1 MLSRASKVVSAA
13 TAVLVLALATPA
25 AAQHAQVRNGFWIG
39 GGLGYGAANLGCDG
53 CDSDSESSLTGHIR
67 LGGTLSEKVLLGAES
82 NAWVKEVAG
91 VDNTVGNL
99 SAAIYFYPAPAG
111 GLFLKGGLGLAYYSA
126 SEGNLSVS
134 KSGLGLMAGLGYD
147 VRVGRNI
154 SITPVGT
161 VRYGNL
167 GEIEELGVDGV
178 DFTVIELGVGVTF
191 H

>member
-1 MLSRASKVVSAA
+1 MLSRASKLVSAA
-13 TAVLVLALATPA
+13 SAVLVLALATPA

-39 GGLGYGAANLGCDG
+39 FGLGYGSADLGCDG
-53 CDSDSESSLTGHIR
+53 CDSDSESGLTGHLR
-67 LGGTLSEKVLLGAES
+67 LGGTLSDKLLLGAES
-82 NAWVKEVAG
+82 NAWVKEVGG

-99 SAAIYFYPAPAG
+99 TAALYFYPAPAG
-111 GLFLKGGLGLAYYSA
+111 GFFLKGGVGLGYYSA

-134 KSGLGLMAGLGYD
+134 KTGLGLMAGLGYD
-147 VRVGRNI
+147 ARVGRNI
-154 SITPVGT
+154 SITPMGT

-167 GEIEELGVDGV
+167 GEIEEFGLDGV